1 MVLWGENVFNI
12 SFEVDGGSV
21 FSFCLKREILR
32 RWGHCKNAPPV
43 GRVHFKSWNLKGKL
57 CPCPES
63 ALAGKAWVDTQPL
76 EGLPLCPDCTSR
88 EAETGLACD
97 TF

>member
-32 RWGHCKNAPPV
+32 RWGHCKNALPV

-57 CPCPES
+57 CPCT
-63 ALAGKAWVDTQPL
+63 GRK
-76 EGLPLCPDCTSR
+76 GLGGHSTSR
-88 EAETGLACD
+88 RTSSLP
-97 TF
+97 